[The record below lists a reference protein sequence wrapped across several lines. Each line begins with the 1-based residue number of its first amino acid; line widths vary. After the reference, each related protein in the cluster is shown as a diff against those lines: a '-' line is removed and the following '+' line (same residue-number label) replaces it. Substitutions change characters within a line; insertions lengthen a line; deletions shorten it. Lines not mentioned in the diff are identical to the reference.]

1 MCRVLEDEG
10 ATSFDFAET
19 QQEAVAAAGAHPP
32 ALITS
37 DVGLREGTGPL
48 AVAAIQARLG
58 PVPVMFIT
66 ATPEDCAPCAR
77 RLWSSPS
84 RSRAPPSPAPSTTS
98 RRRPPRCRPIAEID
112 RPRERPAFA
121 DGCLFR

>member
-1 MCRVLEDEG
+1 MCHVLIIEDEPLVAAMIRDLLEDEG

-19 QQEAVAAAGAHPP
+19 QQEAVAAARAHPP

-48 AVAAIQARLG
+48 AVAAIEARLG

-66 ATPEDCAPCAR
+66 ATPEDCAPCGPAALVIAKPFTSAAVAR
-77 RLWSSPS
+77 AFHALAPEADPS
-84 RSRAPPSPAPSTTS
+84 
-98 RRRPPRCRPIAEID
+98 
-112 RPRERPAFA
+112 
-121 DGCLFR
+121 